1 MANVLATRGKQVESK
16 LDENGLCTRPVKDYS
31 TESGTRGVHVLRDPR
46 VNKGSAFSVKERRQ
60 LGVLGLLPPAVQTQ
74 SDQVC
79 VALENLDRCENDLDQ
94 YIYLMGLLERNEKLF
109 YRVVNDN
116 IERTMPLIYTPTVG
130 HACQK
135 YGLVLRNP
143 MGLYISIND
152 VGHVSEVIANWPE
165 KSVKVIVVTDGERI
179 LGLGDL
185 GVNGMGIPV
194 GKLCLYTACAGVK
207 PRDCLP
213 ITLDVGTNNQNFLN
227 DPLYMGLRQKRVT
240 GEQYDNFLDE
250 FMKAVVKRFG
260 EHTLIQFEDFGN
272 HNAFVLLER
281 YRSKYCTF
289 NDDIQ
294 GTAAVTVSGLM
305 SSCKMIGKKLSD
317 LTYLFQ
323 GAGEAALGIAELL
336 VAAIQAEGKTKEKAI
351 EKVWLV
357 DSKGLI
363 VKDRP
368 KGGLSPLKNVYAHAH
383 APCDTL
389 EEAVKLVK
397 PNAIIGVAA
406 IPGAFSESV
415 LRSMA
420 ALNDR
425 PIVFALSNPTS
436 KAECTAEQAY
446 TITKGQC
453 VFASGSPFPPVTV
466 DQKTLTPSQ
475 GNNAYIFPAVG
486 LAAAVCKAK
495 LITEGVFLASAR
507 SLSSMVSDEDTR
519 KGLIYPPLTKI
530 REVSI
535 RLAVQLTEYMFAE
548 KLATYSPEPDNKDA
562 FVRSQLYSADY

>member
-1 MANVLATRGKQVESK
+1 MANVIGSRSYKVESK
-16 LDENGLCTRPVKDYS
+16 MEEQGLKTPAGKDS
-31 TESGTRGVHVLRDPR
+31 LTKISERGVHVLRDPR
-46 VNKGSAFSVKERRQ
+46 INKGLSFSVKDRRH
-60 LGVLGLLPPAVQTQ
+60 LGILGLLPPAVLTQ
-74 SDQVC
+74 SDQVAG
-79 VALENLDRCENDLDQ
+79 ALENLARCENELDK

-109 YRVVNDN
+109 FRVVNDN
-116 IERTMPLIYTPTVG
+116 IELTMPLIYTPTVG
-130 HACQK
+130 LACQK

-152 VGHVSEVIANWPE
+152 AGHVSEVIANWPE
-165 KSVKVIVVTDGERI
+165 KAVKVIVVTDGERI

-194 GKLCLYTACAGVK
+194 GKLCLYTACAGVQ
-207 PRDCLP
+207 PRQCLP

-227 DPLYMGLRQKRVT
+227 DPLYIGLRQKRIT
-240 GEQYDNFLDE
+240 GEQYENFLDE

-272 HNAFVLLER
+272 HNAFALLEK
-281 YRSKYCTF
+281 YRNKYCTF

-294 GTAAVTVSGLM
+294 GTAAVTVAGLM
-305 SSCKMIGKKLSD
+305 SSCKVTGKKLSE
-317 LTYLFQ
+317 LTFLFQ

-336 VAAIQAEGKTKEKAI
+336 VAAIQAEGKTKEQAI

-368 KGGLSPLKNVYAHAH
+368 KGGLSPLKNVYAHNH
-383 APCDTL
+383 APCETL
-389 EEAVKLVK
+389 EEAVTLIK

-420 ALNDR
+420 TQNDR
-425 PIVFALSNPTS
+425 PIIFALSNPTS

-446 TITKGQC
+446 TITKGRC
-453 VFASGSPFPPVTV
+453 VFACGSPFPPVTI
-466 DQKTLTPSQ
+466 DQKTFTPSQ
-475 GNNAYIFPAVG
+475 GNNAYIFPGVG
-486 LAAAVCKAK
+486 LAAAACQARR
-495 LITEGVFLASAR
+495 ITEGVFLTSAR
-507 SLSSMVSDEDTR
+507 TLSSMVTEEDTS
-519 KGLIYPPLTKI
+519 KGLVYPPLTKI

-535 RLAVQLTEYMFAE
+535 QLAIELTKYMFAE
-548 KLATYSPEPDNKDA
+548 KLATVSPEPEDKNT
-562 FVRSQLYSADY
+562 FVRSQLYSPEF